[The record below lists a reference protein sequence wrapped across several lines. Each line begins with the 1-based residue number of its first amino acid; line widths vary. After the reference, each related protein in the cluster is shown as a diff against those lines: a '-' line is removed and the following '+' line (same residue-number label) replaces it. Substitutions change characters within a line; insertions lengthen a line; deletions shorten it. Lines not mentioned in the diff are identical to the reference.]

1 MDTTTHSPPIG
12 ARVATPPVAR
22 SIAPS
27 PQAVATRLW
36 ALVRADDWWAY
47 KIPPLLAV
55 IYATAIRFPVAAQA
69 WTVALG
75 AVGAIVLVAIFGYLL
90 NDIADIESD
99 RRAGRRNS
107 IDAIGQRRAI
117 AALTAPLTGVFIL
130 GWWIGDPVV
139 QGLLALNLL
148 LPTLYSVPP
157 VRWKV
162 RGLLGVLADAGG
174 AHVLPTAIVIRAVT
188 AELSAPPALLTT
200 FVAAAIGWALCA
212 GLRSIIVHQVRD
224 QLADRRSGITTF
236 GGKLG
241 MARGRRLVR
250 GVLVPAELI
259 CLGLFLGLVVPAAPV
274 AAGVLLVWLLVELRK
289 LRRHWTL
296 PLFDPTGRTRE
307 PYLPLASNDLYELWL
322 PFGLCLQLALVYPMA
337 WLLLAAQV
345 LFFFDNTRTRLAVVG
360 RALFPDRLP
369 QGGH

>member
-1 MDTTTHSPPIG
+1 MDTTTHPPTIG
-12 ARVATPPVAR
+12 GHVATPAAR
-22 SIAPS
+22 AHGLSSQPL
-27 PQAVATRLW
+27 ATRLW

-55 IYATAIRFPVAAQA
+55 VYATAIRFPVPAHAWVAALA
-69 WTVALG
+69 
-75 AVGAIVLVAIFGYLL
+75 AVGAIVLVAIYGYLL
-90 NDIADIESD
+90 NDIADLESD
-99 RRAGRRNS
+99 RRAGRRNG
-107 IDAIGQRRAI
+107 IGAIGQGWAI
-117 AALTAPLTGVFIL
+117 SALAVPLVGVFLL
-130 GWWIGDPVV
+130 GWWIGDPVI
-139 QGLLALNLL
+139 QALLGLNLL

-157 VRWKV
+157 VRLKV

-188 AELSAPPALLTT
+188 ADLDAPPVLLTM

-224 QLADRRSGITTF
+224 QLADERAGVTTF

-241 MARGRRLVR
+241 MVRGRRLVR

-259 CLGLFLGLVVPAAPV
+259 CLGLFLGLVVPVAPV
-274 AAGVLLVWLLVELRK
+274 AAVVLLFWLVVELRK

-322 PFGLCLQLALVYPMA
+322 PFGLSLQLALIYPLA
-337 WLLLAAQV
+337 WLLVAAQ
-345 LFFFDNTRTRLAVVG
+345 LMLFFDNTRTRLAVVG
-360 RALFPDRLP
+360 RALFPDRQP

>member
-1 MDTTTHSPPIG
+1 MDTTTHPPPIG
-12 ARVATPPVAR
+12 AHVATSPAAR
-22 SIAPS
+22 SIAAF
-27 PQAVATRLW
+27 PQAVTTRLW
-36 ALVRADDWWAY
+36 TLVRADDWWAY

-55 IYATAIRFPVAAQA
+55 IYATVIRFQVPVQA
-69 WTVALG
+69 WTAALG
-75 AVGAIVLVAIFGYLL
+75 ALGAIVLVAIYGYLL
-90 NDIADIESD
+90 NDIADIETD
-99 RRAGRRNS
+99 RRAGRRNGIGS
-107 IDAIGQRRAI
+107 IGQGRAI
-117 AALTAPLTGVFIL
+117 VALAAPLTGVFL
-130 GWWIGDPVV
+130 LAWWIGDPVV

-157 VRWKV
+157 VRLKV

-188 AELSAPPALLTT
+188 AELSAPPALLAL
-200 FVAAAIGWALCA
+200 FVATAVGWALFA

-224 QLADRRSGITTF
+224 RLADLRSGITTF
-236 GGKLG
+236 GGRLG

-250 GVLVPAELI
+250 GMLVPAEVI

-274 AAGVLLVWLLVELRK
+274 AAGVLLFWLLVELRK
-289 LRRHWTL
+289 LRRQWTL

-322 PFGLCLQLALVYPMA
+322 PFGLCLQLALIYPMA
-337 WLLLAAQV
+337 WLLLAAQSV
-345 LFFFDNTRTRLAVVG
+345 FFFDNTRTRLAVVG
-360 RALFPDRLP
+360 RALFPDRQS